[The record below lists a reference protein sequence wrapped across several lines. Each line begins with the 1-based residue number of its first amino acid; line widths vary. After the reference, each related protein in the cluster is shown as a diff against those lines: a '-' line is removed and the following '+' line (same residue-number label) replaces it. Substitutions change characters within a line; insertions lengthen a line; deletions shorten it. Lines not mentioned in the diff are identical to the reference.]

1 MTKQP
6 TLISWARKGDLSILD
21 LIVSL
26 PEFFR
31 EADCSADT
39 ADLFFAED
47 LGSIAKAK
55 QVCASCPI
63 LSQCASWALQ
73 NEVDGIYGGMTT
85 GEREALQKHR
95 KMVSLEAVR
104 EMQEQRSIIMLEP
117 LRVVADKFDID
128 ERTVSRWR
136 NLIKSAELKAS

>member
-1 MTKQP
+1 M
-6 TLISWARKGDLSILD
+6 
-21 LIVSL
+21 

-31 EADCSADT
+31 DADCSADT

-47 LGSIAKAK
+47 LDSIAKAK

-63 LSQCASWALQ
+63 LSQCAAWALQ
-73 NEVDGIYGGMTT
+73 NEVDGIYGGMTM
-85 GEREALQKHR
+85 GEREALQTRR
-95 KMVSLEAVR
+95 KPVSLEVVR
-104 EMQEQRSIIMLEP
+104 EMQEQRSVIMLEP
-117 LRVVADKFDID
+117 LKVVADKFDID